1 MYIENITDVGTVTMR
16 RDNTRRKIVFVLI
29 DGVGDV
35 SIPSLGGK
43 SPLEVSTCP
52 VLDSIAS
59 AFVLRLL
66 IIFKYLVHI

>member
-35 SIPSLGGK
+35 SIPSIGAN
-43 SPLEVSTCP
+43 SPIELSTSP

-66 IIFKYLVHI
+66 IIVKYLVDI